1 MASKDELAALGF
13 EVQHSS
19 PYPGSNRW
27 GTWFV
32 GLRQGTGRI
41 VNGYGTDEESAF
53 ADALKTATTVKVEPV
68 SSNKH

>member
-1 MASKDELAALGF
+1 MASKDELVALGF

-32 GLRQGTGRI
+32 GLRLSTGRV
-41 VNGYGTDEESAF
+41 VNGYGTDEETAF
-53 ADALKTATTVKVEPV
+53 ADALTTATAVKVEN
-68 SSNKH
+68 SSINKH